1 MATNVPV
8 YISYGGRALV
18 VWECDKY
25 TVGRAGL
32 DLVSAQEGSGLSLFR
47 AHFTQTEVALHAAAA
62 AIQIAVASVHAMFTT
77 HDEPW
82 V

>member
-1 MATNVPV
+1 MAANVPV

-32 DLVSAQEGSGLSLFR
+32 DLVGAQEGSRLSLFR
-47 AHFTQTEVALHAAAA
+47 SAVHIDGDRLPLQACSLH
-62 AIQIAVASVHAMFTT
+62 
-77 HDEPW
+77 
-82 V
+82 

>member
-1 MATNVPV
+1 MATTIPV

-32 DLVSAQEGSGLSLFR
+32 DLVSAQEGVRLRLFR
-47 AHFTQTEVALHAAAA
+47 ARMYALHTARGSP
-62 AIQIAVASVHAMFTT
+62 V
-77 HDEPW
+77 PL
-82 V
+82 